1 MKPLP
6 EPADAAGVGL
16 AMTSPTIT
24 VASYNMRKAVGTDR
38 RRRPDRVLHVL
49 QQIDADVVAL
59 QEADKR
65 FGTRASAVPH
75 ALIDD
80 HGLYKPVE
88 FGVSHSRLAH
98 AIPYGERFES
108 MLRLDTRNLGWHGN
122 ALLVKPEIDVLD
134 VEAIHLPTLEP
145 RGAVMAE
152 LNIRGT
158 EVRVI
163 GMHLDLS
170 GLWRRRQVRALIAH
184 IAARHRP
191 MPTVLMGDTNEW
203 RVAGG
208 CLGEFGDC
216 YRVAPTGN
224 SFHSRRPVAALDRIL
239 VDSQLKIEAAGVHA
253 SAEARKASDHLP
265 VWARLAV

>member
-1 MKPLP
+1 M
-6 EPADAAGVGL
+6 GV
-16 AMTSPTIT
+16 TSPSIT

-49 QQIDADVVAL
+49 QEIDADIVAL

-75 ALIDD
+75 GLIDD

-98 AIPYGERFES
+98 AFPFGERLES
-108 MLRLDTRNLGWHGN
+108 RLGLTTRNLGWHGN
-122 ALLVKPEIDVLD
+122 ALLVKHDIEVIGVDAL
-134 VEAIHLPTLEP
+134 HLPTLEP

-152 LNIRGT
+152 LVVRGR
-158 EVRVI
+158 ELRII

-170 GLWRRRQVRALIAH
+170 GLWRRRQVRSIIEH
-184 IAARHRP
+184 IGKRHRA

-208 CLGEFGDC
+208 CLSEFGDG

-224 SFHSRRPVAALDRIL
+224 SFHARRPVAALDRIL
-239 VDSQLKIEAAGVHA
+239 VANSLRIEAAGVHA
-253 SAEARKASDHLP
+253 STEAKKASDHLP
-265 VWARLAV
+265 VWARLGL

>member
-1 MKPLP
+1 MPS
-6 EPADAAGVGL
+6 
-16 AMTSPTIT
+16 SPTIT

-49 QQIDADVVAL
+49 QEIDADIVAL

-75 ALIDD
+75 GLIDN

-98 AIPYGERFES
+98 AFPFGERLES
-108 MLRLDTRNLGWHGN
+108 RLGLTTRNLGWHGN
-122 ALLVKPEIDVLD
+122 ALLVKHDIEVTG
-134 VEAIHLPTLEP
+134 VEALHLPTLEP

-152 LNIRGT
+152 LVVRGT
-158 EVRVI
+158 ELRII

-170 GLWRRRQVRALIAH
+170 GLWRRRQVRCLIEH
-184 IAARHRP
+184 IDKRHRP

-208 CLGEFGDC
+208 CLSEFGDG
-216 YRVAPTGN
+216 YTFAPTGN
-224 SFHSRRPVAALDRIL
+224 SFHARRPVAALDRIL
-239 VDSQLKIEAAGVHA
+239 VANSLRIEAAGVHA
-253 SAEARKASDHLP
+253 SVEAKKASDHLP
-265 VWARLAV
+265 VWARLGL

>member
-1 MKPLP
+1 ML
-6 EPADAAGVGL
+6 
-16 AMTSPTIT
+16 SPTIT

-49 QQIDADVVAL
+49 QEIDADIVAL

-75 ALIDD
+75 GLIDS

-88 FGVSHSRLAH
+88 FGMSHSRLAH
-98 AIPYGERFES
+98 AIPFGERFET
-108 MLRLDTRNLGWHGN
+108 MLGLDTRNLGWHGN
-122 ALLVKPEIDVLD
+122 ALLVKRDIDVLD

-152 LNIRGT
+152 LDVRGL
-158 EVRVI
+158 ELRVI

-170 GLWRRRQVRALIAH
+170 GLWRRRQVLSLIAH
-184 IAARHRP
+184 IANRHRP

-203 RVAGG
+203 RAAGG
-208 CLGEFGDC
+208 CLSEFGEG
-216 YRVAPTGN
+216 YRVAPTGP
-224 SFHSRRPVAALDRIL
+224 SFHARRPVAALDRIL
-239 VDSQLKIEAAGVHA
+239 VGSALRIEAAGVHA
-253 SAEARKASDHLP
+253 SPEARKASDHLP
-265 VWARLAV
+265 VWARLGV

>member
-1 MKPLP
+1 
-6 EPADAAGVGL
+6 
-16 AMTSPTIT
+16 MTSPTIT

-49 QQIDADVVAL
+49 QEMDADIVAL

-75 ALIDD
+75 GLIDS

-98 AIPYGERFES
+98 ALPWGERVET
-108 MLRLDTRNLGWHGN
+108 MLRLETRNLGWHGN
-122 ALLVKPEIDVLD
+122 AILVKPGIEVTG
-134 VEAIHLPTLEP
+134 VEALHLPTLEP
-145 RGAVMAE
+145 RGAVLAE
-152 LNIRGT
+152 LIVRGH
-158 EVRVI
+158 ELRIV

-170 GLWRRRQVRALIAH
+170 GLWRRRQVRSICDH

-203 RVAGG
+203 RGAGG
-208 CLGEFGDC
+208 CLSEFGDAYC
-216 YRVAPTGN
+216 VAATGN
-224 SFHSRRPVAALDRIL
+224 SFHARRPVAALDRIL
-239 VDSQLKIEAAGVHA
+239 VDRAIRIEEAGVHA

-265 VWARLAV
+265 VWARLKL

>member
-1 MKPLP
+1 
-6 EPADAAGVGL
+6 
-16 AMTSPTIT
+16 MTSPTFT

-49 QQIDADVVAL
+49 QEIDADVVAL

-75 ALIDD
+75 GLIDS

-98 AIPYGERFES
+98 ALPWGENVETL
-108 MLRLDTRNLGWHGN
+108 LRLDTRNLGWHGN
-122 ALLVKPEIDVLD
+122 AILVKREIEVTG
-134 VEAIHLPTLEP
+134 VEALHLPTLEP
-145 RGAVMAE
+145 RGAVLAE
-152 LNIRGT
+152 LVVRGR
-158 EVRVI
+158 EVRIV

-170 GLWRRRQVRALIAH
+170 GLWRRRQVRSIIDH

-203 RVAGG
+203 RATGG
-208 CLGEFGDC
+208 CLAEFGDGFC
-216 YRVAPTGN
+216 VAPTGN
-224 SFHSRRPVAALDRIL
+224 SFHARRPVAALDRIL
-239 VDSQLKIEAAGVHA
+239 VEKSLRIEAAGVHA
-253 SAEARKASDHLP
+253 SPEARKASDHLP
-265 VWARLAV
+265 VWARLGL